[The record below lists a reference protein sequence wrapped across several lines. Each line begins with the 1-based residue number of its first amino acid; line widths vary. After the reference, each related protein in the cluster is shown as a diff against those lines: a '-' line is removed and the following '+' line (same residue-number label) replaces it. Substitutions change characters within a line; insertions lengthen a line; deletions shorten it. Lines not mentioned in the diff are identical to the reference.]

1 MTSKYCMF
9 SRFLFWKCHEP
20 ASRQLSGM
28 IKSLHCMPDAPIFLE
43 DAPEASERKIAEN
56 WNGIF
61 FIPEM
66 SSQKKNCE
74 LWITVI
80 ECQCMLISFAQKM
93 IQKLD
98 IRPRNCWFPHVSK
111 EKMMFGLPMGGA
123 AVDGS
128 GSYLSG
134 TVLPSPTC
142 CIMLLHVTSHHV
154 SCDHNLVIGG
164 APSSDKTNRG
174 VYHFYLELSLSKEV

>member
-1 MTSKYCMF
+1 MLRYSLKMHLRHLREKSPKIGMGFF
-9 SRFLFWKCHEP
+9 SSQKCH
-20 ASRQLSGM
+20 
-28 IKSLHCMPDAPIFLE
+28 
-43 DAPEASERKIAEN
+43 RK
-56 WNGIF
+56 
-61 FIPEM
+61 
-66 SSQKKNCE
+66 KKNCE

>member
-1 MTSKYCMF
+1 
-9 SRFLFWKCHEP
+9 
-20 ASRQLSGM
+20 
-28 IKSLHCMPDAPIFLE
+28 MPDAPIFLE

-56 WNGIF
+56 WNEIF

-93 IQKLD
+93 VQKLD

-123 AVDGS
+123 AVDRS

-164 APSSDKTNRG
+164 APSSDKTNLG

>member
-1 MTSKYCMF
+1 MF
-9 SRFLFWKCHEP
+9 SRFLFWKRHEP
-20 ASRQLSGM
+20 ASHQLSGM
-28 IKSLHCMPDAPIFLE
+28 IKPLHCMPDAPIFLE

-56 WNGIF
+56 WNEIF
-61 FIPEM
+61 FHPRNVIA
-66 SSQKKNCE
+66 KKNCE

-93 IQKLD
+93 VQKLD

-123 AVDGS
+123 AVDRS

-164 APSSDKTNRG
+164 APSSDKTNLG